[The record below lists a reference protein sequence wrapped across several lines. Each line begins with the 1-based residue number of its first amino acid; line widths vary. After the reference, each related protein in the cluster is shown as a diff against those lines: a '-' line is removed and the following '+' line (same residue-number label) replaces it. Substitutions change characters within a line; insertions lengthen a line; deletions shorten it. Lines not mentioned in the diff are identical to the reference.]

1 MKNNNLLLLA
11 LVLTL
16 GGFAYWYIQR
26 DKKSNLDGYD
36 FQFAVKDTASI
47 YKIFMAD
54 RSGKTVTL
62 TRQNA
67 SAWQV
72 NGKHK
77 VRPDA
82 INNLLDVMARV
93 DLKYRLP
100 RNAVANVVKDVAAN
114 GIKVEIYNRSGDKL
128 KSYYVGGVNMDETGT
143 NMMMEEANE
152 PYVTYI
158 PGLVGGLRVS
168 YFLDELDWRD
178 RMIFSYSPEDIQ
190 SVSIDYPLQKSNAF
204 KLTKSGN
211 GYTVEPFYP
220 VTPKMNA
227 PVVRALAENYLLG
240 FRKLGAEG
248 FETGFIRAD
257 SIKTTVPFAKISLNT
272 EGVAKSLTLYPML
285 PHNPDG
291 TLIKSVEGQVTVER
305 YYAETE
311 TGDWLLIQHQL
322 FEKIFWGYRS
332 FFGVKQ

>member
-1 MKNNNLLLLA
+1 MKNTNLLLLA
-11 LVLTL
+11 LVLAL
-16 GGFAYWYIQR
+16 GGFAYWYTQR
-26 DKKSNLDGYD
+26 DKKSSLDGYD
-36 FQFAVKDTASI
+36 FQFAIKDTANIS
-47 YKIFMAD
+47 KIFMAD

-72 NGKHK
+72 NGKYK

-100 RNAVANVVKDVAAN
+100 RNAVPNVVKDIAAN
-114 GIKVEIYNRSGDKL
+114 AIKVEIYDIRGDKL

-168 YFLDELDWRD
+168 YFLEEMDWRD
-178 RMIFSYSPEDIQ
+178 RMIFSYTPDDIQ

-211 GYTVEPFYP
+211 TYNVEPFYP
-220 VTPKMNA
+220 VTPKVDA
-227 PVVRALAENYLLG
+227 PVVRALAENFLLG

-248 FETGFIRAD
+248 FETGFIRSD
-257 SIKTTVPFAKISLNT
+257 SIKTTVPFAIISINT
-272 EGVAKSLTLYPML
+272 EGVAKTLKLYPML

-311 TGDWLLIQHQL
+311 TGEWLLIQHQL

-332 FFGVKQ
+332 FFGVK